1 MTIKSQIK
9 NILLKNLQYIDC
21 DNCKYQ
27 YTNNCDECHRKYI
40 SWSLSSKTADKI
52 AEDII
57 AEIIWEEKDCN
68 NCKYQDTFK
77 CIDCHSIYK

>member
-9 NILLKNLQYIDC
+9 NILLKNFQYIDC

-27 YTNNCDECHRKYI
+27 DTDDCSECHRKYI
-40 SWSLSSKTADKI
+40 SWSLSPKIADKI

-57 AEIIWEEKDCN
+57 AELIWEEKDCD
-68 NCKYQDTFK
+68 NCKYKDTFK
-77 CIDCHSIYK
+77 CIDCHSIYN